1 MLNTGL
7 VSLKED
13 GKPGTAIFGNAIDS
27 DSPFIRSFGS
37 AFTSNICG
45 LIFPMIGKTVSPT
58 PAEAINV
65 STPPEPLISSS
76 ASIVTPA
83 SNCALERPG

>member
-1 MLNTGL
+1 M

-45 LIFPMIGKTVSPT
+45 LIFPMIGAPT
-58 PAEAINV
+58 PAGHQRLNTAR
-65 STPPEPLISSS
+65 
-76 ASIVTPA
+76 
-83 SNCALERPG
+83 ALDVQL

>member
-1 MLNTGL
+1 MLKTGFVNL
-7 VSLKED
+7 NEE
-13 GKPGTAIFGNAIDS
+13 GRPGTAIFGSAIDK

-45 LIFPMIGKTVSPT
+45 PIFPIIGRTVSPT

-65 STPPEPLISSS
+65 STPLEPLISSS

-83 SNCALERPG
+83 SNCVSARPG